1 MSKSCLLHRFVKSAK
16 IKEKRRLYTM
26 EQMIEIKLNDN
37 QTRIKV
43 YINGEPDLSSA
54 PKSIIDAFVSA
65 IAEIIEKANK

>member
-1 MSKSCLLHRFVKSAK
+1 MK
-16 IKEKRRLYTM
+16 
-26 EQMIEIKLNDN
+26 QMIEIKLNDN